1 MKTSLT
7 IIFVLIIAFNS
18 FSLGILIHQHLACS
32 HAKLAFEQ
40 SRTIL
45 VYSPE
50 YLDMLQLNYQD
61 KCFIK

>member
-1 MKTSLT
+1 MKTFLT
-7 IIFVLIIAFNS
+7 IIFVAIITINA
-18 FSLGILIHQHLACS
+18 FSLGIMVANHRACS

-40 SRTIL
+40 SRTVL

-50 YLDMLQLNYQD
+50 YLDTLQQNYQD